1 MILSLIINFSILFTF
16 IVLAYFLYEFFNL
29 QKRLYHMYYPVL
41 VGIGGGIIII
51 LLMKTSL
58 ELSTGVIGD
67 ARATVLLLVI
77 MLGGPISGILTVVIG
92 GLFRVF
98 FPEFSI
104 ETLFFGLNTLVLGT
118 IMSLLALKTPINW
131 RNVHFYL
138 LGCVLELAVFVIL
151 ATDITWHSVSVWT
164 VAVMNILAFYATYI
178 VLHIFRKQFA
188 YTRAVERIA
197 DTDFLT
203 GLPNNRI
210 FRERLKVLIDEKK
223 PFALVLMDIDHF
235 RTINQQHGHLYG
247 DEILKQLALMLED
260 FAHTNDCTVAR
271 VSGDEFYFICEDAAP
286 AIALTHAAAFR
297 MFLENRLFSLSNGQ
311 EAQITMSF
319 SIVNY
324 PDNADTVEALVQLA
338 TETLHASVGPKK
350 PNTIVHANHLK

>member
-16 IVLAYFLYEFFNL
+16 IVLAYFLYEFFNIP
-29 QKRLYHMYYPVL
+29 KRLYHTYYPVL
-41 VGIGGGIIII
+41 VGLGGGIMMI
-51 LLMKTSL
+51 LLMKTSI

-67 ARATVLLLVI
+67 ARATVFLLVI
-77 MLGGPISGILTVVIG
+77 MLGGPISGILTAVIG
-92 GLFRVF
+92 GLFRAF
-98 FPEFSI
+98 FPDLSSQ
-104 ETLFFGLNTLVLGT
+104 TCFFGLNTLLIGT
-118 IMSLLALKTPINW
+118 IISLLAFKIPINW

-138 LGCVLELAVFVIL
+138 LGCVLELTFFVII
-151 ATDITWHSVSVWT
+151 ATDVTWHNVTVWT
-164 VAVMNILAFYATYI
+164 VALMNVLAFYATYT

-210 FRERLKVLIDEKK
+210 FRENLKSLINEKK
-223 PFALVLMDIDHF
+223 PFALIPMDIDHF

-247 DEILKQLALMLED
+247 DEVLKQLASMLED
-260 FAHTNDCTVAR
+260 FARQHDCIAAR

-286 AIALTHAAAFR
+286 AIALTYAAELR
-297 MFLENRLFSLSNGQ
+297 MQLENRSFLLSNGQ
-311 EAQITMSF
+311 EAHMTMSF

-324 PDNADTVEALVQLA
+324 PDNAETVETLVQQA
-338 TETLHASVGPKK
+338 TETLNASVGPKK
-350 PNTIVHANHLK
+350 PNTIIHANHLK